1 MAEDPK
7 CLSSSYQE
15 AYSNTVLT
23 VSQNGVHEGD
33 RGSPVPYVLSIELTS
48 EKVYVSCCKFHFF
61 FQVTPRKVIYM
72 AKYN

>member
-48 EKVYVSCCKFHFF
+48 EKVYVSCCVSFS

-72 AKYN
+72 TKYN